1 MNFICYVIIGLLVL
15 FIFVLIVLLKV
26 TDENK
31 ELRAEIERL
40 RRIRSNLGI

>member
-1 MNFICYVIIGLLVL
+1 MNFSCYVIIGLLVL